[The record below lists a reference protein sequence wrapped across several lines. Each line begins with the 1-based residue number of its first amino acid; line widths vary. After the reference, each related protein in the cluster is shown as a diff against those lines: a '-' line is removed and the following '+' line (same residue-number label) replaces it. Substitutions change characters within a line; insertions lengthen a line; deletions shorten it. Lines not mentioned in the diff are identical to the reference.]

1 MATFQEIY
9 NAAAARYPDGDWNR
23 MAPSDIT
30 RAIDEEMHRRDA
42 EGMPLG
48 STNSAI
54 SPKPQGQRQPASP
67 FGARRLARLRAVR
80 SGQSASDEDRRSAFD
95 RADRAGGH
103 RQHGRVPGVV
113 LHEETHLPGLRSSL
127 NFTANDLA
135 DECKRSPH
143 RFGRSHG
150 LVGAA

>member
-30 RAIDEEMHRRDA
+30 RAIYEEMHRRDA

-54 SPKPQGQRQPASP
+54 SPKPQGQRQLASP
-67 FGARRLARLRAVR
+67 LGARRLARLRAVF
-80 SGQSASDEDRRSAFD
+80 AEN
-95 RADRAGGH
+95 H
-103 RQHGRVPGVV
+103 RQAFR
-113 LHEETHLPGLRSSL
+113 LRAAA
-127 NFTANDLA
+127 T
-135 DECKRSPH
+135 SPEWFQ
-143 RFGRSHG
+143 RQR
-150 LVGAA
+150 